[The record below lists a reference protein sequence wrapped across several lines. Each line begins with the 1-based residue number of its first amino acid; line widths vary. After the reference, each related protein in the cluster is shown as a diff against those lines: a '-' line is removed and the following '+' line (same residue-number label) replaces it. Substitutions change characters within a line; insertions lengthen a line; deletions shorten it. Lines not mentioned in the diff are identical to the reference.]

1 MRRLRKA
8 KNLTLEGLQKR
19 TGIPLPRLRLVDAGD
34 YAPYLSEALRIA
46 EALDTT
52 VDALARGTAGVRMSG
67 VYRGAIRRLPTN
79 HDQNEGESID
89 Q

>member
-8 KNLTLEGLQKR
+8 KNLTLESLQKR
-19 TGIPLPRLRLVDAGD
+19 TSIPLPRLRAVDAGD
-34 YAPYLSEALRIA
+34 YPPYLSEALRIA
-46 EALDTT
+46 TALDTT

-67 VYRGAIRRLPTN
+67 VYRSAVQRLPTN
-79 HDQNEGESID
+79 NDQTKGESND